1 MLIEISIEEYFNE
14 VKQYL
19 KDVINNLKKSDTW
32 NIQLSITINSIS
44 SKEIV
49 GESAM
54 HSKSCIYDL

>member
-44 SKEIV
+44 SK
-49 GESAM
+49 
-54 HSKSCIYDL
+54 

>member
-19 KDVINNLKKSDTW
+19 KDVINNFKKSDTW

-49 GESAM
+49 GESVM